1 MAEGEGRELRLAL
14 GPGGLPRVQS
24 HPLLRALTQGRPRA
38 QQLSCAFFDTSDLDL
53 AQNGLEL
60 RIRPS
65 GRSFAQLVEER
76 RGSATEIFGEGPSDP
91 LARRSGEAGLPEA
104 RPSPE
109 RIPDPVLRERVAG
122 ILGDRPLLPL
132 FEISVRRTRRQL
144 QEDENA
150 LGLVVDEGEIRA
162 GDRRLPLQDVRL
174 ELHRGSVSYLYRLA
188 LELQE
193 EVPIRLQTQGLRLRG
208 EALATGERPTPQRA
222 ARLALSSDAT
232 VEELLSAL
240 VQSGLQQLLANE
252 LPAWEGN
259 DPEGVHQLRV
269 GVRRLRA
276 TLALFGRMLPER
288 ENALL
293 KQELRWLGGALG
305 PARDLDV
312 FLDDLMEPVT
322 RRFPDVPG
330 LKRLRDEARELHEE
344 SYSHVRAAL
353 DSPRQARLGLILH
366 RWWAVRAWR
375 NQPLSPEAARLFS
388 PAVHEVAALIAKRHR
403 RALRLG
409 ADVTARSVAEKHVL
423 RIQLKKLRYASDAA
437 RSLFPRRRAE
447 RYASRLADLQDVLG
461 HLNDVAA
468 AESLLAR
475 ILERLGREAGPVHHH
490 AAGFVAGWAAHVA
503 DRRLRRLERLW
514 KDFARTK
521 PFWHE

>member
-1 MAEGEGRELRLAL
+1 MAERPPLAPTEMRLKVAASA
-14 GPGGLPRVQS
+14 LPRLQS
-24 HPLLRALTQGRPRA
+24 HPLLRALTQGRPQTLA
-38 QQLSCAFFDTSDLDL
+38 ASCTFFDTADR
-53 AQNGLEL
+53 E
-60 RIRPS
+60 
-65 GRSFAQLVEER
+65 
-76 RGSATEIFGEGPSDP
+76 
-91 LARRSGEAGLPEA
+91 LARRGLALRLRSSGRGYAQCLEERDAPASDPFARRPGESRLAEA
-104 RPSPE
+104 RPDPT
-109 RIPDPVLRERVAG
+109 RIADPSLRGRLAEPGRELRPVA
-122 ILGDRPLLPL
+122 
-132 FEISVRRTRRQL
+132 EVVVRRTRRVL
-144 QEDENA
+144 EEDEA
-150 LGLVVDEGEIRA
+150 RIELVLDVGEIRA
-162 GDRRLPLQDVRL
+162 EERRQPVQELRLTLLQGAVRM
-174 ELHRGSVSYLYRLA
+174 LHRLA

-193 EVPIRLQTQGLRLRG
+193 DVPLHLEARPLRERA
-208 EALATGERPTPQRA
+208 EAFATGERPAPARA
-222 ARLALSSDAT
+222 GRLAIRPDAS
-232 VEELLSAL
+232 VDDLLAAL
-240 VQSGLQQLLANE
+240 IWSGLQQVLANE
-252 LPAWEGN
+252 APAREGV

-288 ENALL
+288 ESALL
-293 KQELRWLGGALG
+293 KTELRWLGSSLG
-305 PARDLDV
+305 LARDVDV
-312 FLDDLMEPVT
+312 FLEDLIEPVT
-322 RRFPDVPG
+322 LRFPDVPG
-330 LKRLRDEARELHEE
+330 LKRLRDEAQELRDEA
-344 SYSHVRAAL
+344 YAQVRAAL
-353 DSPRQARLGLILH
+353 ESPRQARLGLILH
-366 RWWAVRAWR
+366 RWWAERAWR
-375 NQPLSPEAARLFS
+375 DQRLSPESARLFA
-388 PAVHEVAALIAKRHR
+388 PAGAEVARLLGKRHR

-409 ADVTARSVAEKHVL
+409 RDVAALSIAEKHVL